1 MLIEMIRRTF
11 AESGFAR
18 LCRLIAEEWE
28 GSEAFDAFWLF
39 AIGSVV
45 GFLLEGIWCV
55 LHKGRWEN
63 HAALLYGPLCVIY
76 GVGANV
82 IYWTCQRWAAEPLG
96 IQLIVFAL
104 AGSAVEYL
112 LSALQEAV
120 FGSVSW
126 DYSDRSMN
134 LHGRI
139 CLQMSLIWGFLG
151 LVFSGLV
158 FPGLRV
164 ALRWMYNP
172 PVIGLTLVLFVLLA
186 ADAVL
191 SALAVLRWRQRKLEV
206 PAQSGLT
213 RWLDAHYPDDR
224 MEKVYN
230 NMEFRQRSPV
240 QAEPKWG
247 RKS

>member
-164 ALRWMYNP
+164 ALRW
-172 PVIGLTLVLFVLLA
+172 
-186 ADAVL
+186 
-191 SALAVLRWRQRKLEV
+191 RQRKLEV